1 MVQSGSSHRGRK
13 NLMIL
18 CELIKIHLLF
28 QFRNRQILA
37 ATIFFAIFLIFL
49 FTLGFSSSDQTA
61 GYYAG
66 VYWISSF
73 FSGNLILTNQTQLQ
87 ANKFQQGLV
96 LTGID
101 ATYLFASKLISSLIY
116 MIFIQ
121 IVLILAMK
129 LFFPFPTSI
138 SIFHLFLYSF
148 LGSIGYLS
156 IGTLFFSLIE
166 FQNIKDLMI
175 TILFYPLVI
184 PLFIYLH
191 RATTMIFESKG
202 PNVLDFVI
210 GYDLIFVFLSGLL
223 YEFVIED
230 NV

>member
-1 MVQSGSSHRGRK
+1 
-13 NLMIL
+13 MIL
-18 CELIKIHLLF
+18 LELIKIHLLF
-28 QFRNRQILA
+28 QFRNRQILL
-37 ATIFFAIFLIFL
+37 ATVFFAVFLIFL
-49 FTLGFSSSDQTA
+49 FTLGFPKMDDQQA
-61 GYYAG
+61 SFYAG
-66 VYWISSF
+66 IFWISSF

-87 ANKFQQGLV
+87 ANKFQQGLI

-101 ATYLFASKLISSLIY
+101 SVHLFAAKLISSLIY

-121 IVLILAMK
+121 LILIISMSM
-129 LFFPFPTSI
+129 FFPFPATISFGTLLMYSI
-138 SIFHLFLYSF
+138 
-148 LGSIGYLS
+148 LGGIGYLS

-166 FQNIKDLMI
+166 FQNIKDLLI

-191 RATTMIFESKG
+191 RGTSMIFAG
-202 PNVLDFVI
+202 QAPNVLDFVI

>member
-1 MVQSGSSHRGRK
+1 
-13 NLMIL
+13 MIL
-18 CELIKIHLLF
+18 LELIRIHLLF
-28 QFRNRQILA
+28 QFRNRQILL
-37 ATIFFAIFLIFL
+37 ATIFFAVFLIFL
-49 FTLGFSSSDQTA
+49 FTLGFPKIDEQQATFYS
-61 GYYAG
+61 GIF
-66 VYWISSF
+66 WISSF

-87 ANKFQQGLV
+87 ANKFQQGLI

-101 ATYLFASKLISSLIY
+101 PVNLFAAKLISSLIY

-121 IVLILAMK
+121 LVLIISMSM
-129 LFFPFPTSI
+129 FFPFPANI
-138 SIFHLFLYSF
+138 SIFNMLLYAI
-148 LGSIGYLS
+148 LGGIGYLS

-166 FQNIKDLMI
+166 FQNIKDLLI

-191 RATTMIFESKG
+191 RGTSMILG
-202 PNVLDFVI
+202 GQAPNVLDFII

>member
-1 MVQSGSSHRGRK
+1 M
-13 NLMIL
+13 
-18 CELIKIHLLF
+18 ELIRVHLLF
-28 QFRNRQILA
+28 QFRNRQILL
-37 ATIFFAIFLIFL
+37 ATIFFAVFLVFL
-49 FTLGFSSSDQTA
+49 FTLGFPKIDEQQSTFF
-61 GYYAG
+61 AG
-66 VYWISSF
+66 VFWISSF

-87 ANKFQQGLV
+87 ANKFQQGLI

-101 ATYLFASKLISSLIY
+101 SVNLFTAKLISSLIY
-116 MIFIQ
+116 MLFIQ
-121 IVLILAMK
+121 LILVVSMSM
-129 LFFPFPTSI
+129 FFPFPTQV
-138 SIFHLFLYSF
+138 SF
-148 LGSIGYLS
+148 LNLTLYAILGGIGYLS

-166 FQNIKDLMI
+166 FQNIKDLLI

-191 RATTMIFESKG
+191 RGTSMIFAG
-202 PNVLDFVI
+202 QAPNVLDFII